1 MKNLEYFFK
10 PKSIAIVGASD
21 QAMRPGNILIN
32 NLVRFNYKGKIY
44 PVNPKAGTARNPKS
58 CISSKLKAQSSKV
71 KERSIFL

>member
-10 PKSIAIVGASD
+10 PESIAIVGASD

-44 PVNPKAGTARNPKS
+44 PVNPKCNPV
-58 CISSKLKAQSSKV
+58 LG
-71 KERSIFL
+71 